1 MLIALLLISILY
13 ATVILWLRFHWQK
26 KKSIQ
31 QPATQT
37 SHPRISVIIAFHN
50 EIQSLPI
57 LIKHLQQQNLPKDQ
71 YEIIAVNDHST
82 DDDYLWLKD
91 KVQVLKS
98 DGYGKKSA
106 LRKGIE
112 AATGQLIVTT
122 DADCI
127 PSPYWLETILQEY
140 TAKPAAMLLGPVML
154 TPDKNTFFHH
164 FQRNDFLSLQMS
176 GAAMAL
182 AGHPVFGNGANLIFE
197 KKIWKQV
204 VNKQAGQHLAS
215 GDDVFL
221 LHAFKKEGFKIRF
234 LHNKKTMVYTKPV
247 DSWRQFFRQRRRW
260 GGKSTS
266 YTDRDAIILASLV
279 FIANLLL
286 FIAIILLPQ
295 LALWGVLTAFILK
308 FVSDYTFL
316 KSGTAFYGIHLSILP
331 FILCSLLYPIY
342 IIYTALTGI
351 LLPEKW

>member
-1 MLIALLLISILY
+1 MLIALLLTSIIY

-26 KKSIQ
+26 KRPDKH
-31 QPATQT
+31 PLRKAPL
-37 SHPRISVIIAFHN
+37 PRISVIIAFHN
-50 EIQSLPI
+50 EIQSLPN
-57 LIKHLQQQNLPKDQ
+57 LIKHLQQQSLSADH

-82 DDDYLWLKD
+82 DDDYLWLIEKA
-91 KVQVLKS
+91 QVLQS

-127 PSPYWLETILQEY
+127 PSPYWLETILKEY
-140 TAKPAAMLLGPVML
+140 AAEPTAMLLGPVML
-154 TPDKNTFFHH
+154 TTGKNTFFHL

-176 GAAMAL
+176 GAAMAM

-197 KKIWKQV
+197 KQAWTKV

-221 LHAFKKEGFKIRF
+221 LHAFKKEGYKIRF
-234 LHNKKTMVYTKPV
+234 LHNKKAMVYTVPV
-247 DSWRQFFRQRRRW
+247 ASWRHFFRQRKRW
-260 GGKSTS
+260 GGKSTA
-266 YTDRDAIILASLV
+266 YTDRDAILLASLV
-279 FIANLLL
+279 FVVNLLL
-286 FIAIILLPQ
+286 FIATILLP
-295 LALWGVLTAFILK
+295 LLPLWGVLTAFVLK
-308 FVSDYTFL
+308 LVSDYTFL
-316 KSGTAFYGIHLSILP
+316 KSGTIFYDTHLSILP
-331 FILCSLLYPIY
+331 FILCSLLYPFY
-342 IIYTALTGI
+342 IIYTALTGV

>member
-1 MLIALLLISILY
+1 MLIVLLLTSIIY

-26 KKSIQ
+26 KRPIQ
-31 QPATQT
+31 QSLTKAPLP
-37 SHPRISVIIAFHN
+37 HISVIVAFHN
-50 EIQSLPI
+50 EIRSLPI
-57 LIKHLQQQNLPKDQ
+57 LIKHLQQQSLSAGH

-82 DDDYLWLKD
+82 DDDYRWLIEKA
-91 KVQVLKS
+91 QLLQS

-112 AATGQLIVTT
+112 AASGQLIVTT

-127 PSPYWLETILQEY
+127 PSPYWLETISKEY
-140 TAKPAAMLLGPVML
+140 AAEPTAMLLGPVML
-154 TPDKNTFFHH
+154 TTNKKTFFHH
-164 FQRNDFLSLQMS
+164 FQSNDFLSLQMS
-176 GAAMAL
+176 GAAMAM

-197 KKIWKQV
+197 KKGWAQV

-221 LHAFKKEGFKIRF
+221 LHAFKKEGFKVRF
-234 LHNKKTMVYTKPV
+234 VQNKKAIVYTMPV
-247 DSWRQFFRQRRRW
+247 ASWRHFFRQRRRW

-266 YTDRDAIILASLV
+266 YTDRDAILLASLV
-279 FIANLLL
+279 FVVNLLL
-286 FIAIILLPQ
+286 FIAIILLPR
-295 LALWGVLTAFILK
+295 LPLWGVMTAFTLK
-308 FVSDYTFL
+308 LGSDYVFL
-316 KSGTAFYGIHLSILP
+316 KSGAPFYDTRISVP
-331 FILCSLLYPIY
+331 QFILCSLLYPFY